1 MAGFA
6 GGWREKESGSEL
18 LFRVGSGT
26 SDRVSGGGR
35 AGFWGAL
42 SHLAGG
48 RGALERGFELVDG
61 FAEKVVDGRAGG
73 RAQVVKDGHILR
85 TELVGRPLVA
95 RWFAAIVCHRLDFC
109 LA

>member
-6 GGWREKESGSEL
+6 GGGREKESGLEL

-26 SDRVSGGGR
+26 SERVSGGGR
-35 AGFWGAL
+35 AGFWGV
-42 SHLAGG
+42 LAGG

-61 FAEKVVDGRAGG
+61 FAEEVVDGRAGG
-73 RAQVVKDGHILR
+73 RAQVVKDGHVLR

-95 RWFAAIVCHRLDFC
+95 RWFAVVVCHRLDFC